1 MDNENTKRRSGYT
14 RQRDERPKAPSA
26 FQTVTLTLPVDIAAK
41 IAYEAEARGVS
52 RSLVVAERLAASY
65 ASEAEHG

>member
-1 MDNENTKRRSGYT
+1 MDNKRRSGYT
-14 RQRDERPKAPSA
+14 RQRDERPKAPPA
-26 FQTVTLTLPVDIAAK
+26 FQTMTLTLPVSIAEK

-65 ASEAEHG
+65 ESEANDGQ

>member
-1 MDNENTKRRSGYT
+1 MDKPPRRRGYT
-14 RQRDERPKAPSA
+14 RQRDTRPKPPNA
-26 FQTVTLTLPVDIAAK
+26 FVTVGHTLPAELVAR

-65 ASEAEHG
+65 ASEAEHGQ

>member
-1 MDNENTKRRSGYT
+1 MDNKRRSGYT

-26 FQTVTLTLPVDIAAK
+26 FQTVTLTLPVDIATK